1 MADEN
6 QVITSLDSL
15 SDEELMKLDPSTL
28 GSVADSNVGTDPNG
42 DGNQDQGSTENNAAA
57 TEQTDEDQSQG
68 QDSQDDPAD
77 KASDESGVDD
87 EAQGKGD
94 SADPKVEDQGTAEEV
109 KDKAPAKK
117 EEKAEKAEEATATP
131 EAIVAK
137 LFAPFKANG
146 KEMRVENIDEA
157 LDLMRMGANYN
168 KKMSGLKPNLKL
180 LKMLQNNDLLDEGKL
195 EFLIDVAQRKPE
207 AISKLIKDSGLD
219 PLDLGDEQAGKY
231 QPSNHKVTDQE
242 MELEGVL
249 DEINDSPAALRTL
262 QVLTKDWDSK
272 SRNIATS
279 EPGLI
284 KILNDH
290 VESGVYDLINTELE
304 RQRALGRLTN
314 VPDLHAYKQLGD
326 AMEAQGKF
334 AHIFGGSSPNGQQT
348 AQAPVVVKPKTSDA
362 KQDEKLKQQRK
373 AAGGTPP
380 AAPAK
385 AQVNFN
391 PLDMPEEEF
400 LKLNPKF
407 N

>member
-1 MADEN
+1 MST
-6 QVITSLDSL
+6 QITNLDDL
-15 SDEELMKLDPSTL
+15 SDEELANLDPSTL
-28 GSVADSNVGTDPNG
+28 GSVTDSNVGTDPAG

-68 QDSQDDPAD
+68 QDSQDNAAD
-77 KASDESGVDD
+77 KASDGSGVDD
-87 EAQGKGD
+87 QAQGKGD
-94 SADPKVEDQGTAEEV
+94 DANPKVEDQGAVTEEV
-109 KDKAPAKK
+109 KDKQDPAPAKK
-117 EEKAEKAEEATATP
+117 DEKTEEVAATP
-131 EAIVAK
+131 ETIVAK

-146 KEMRVENIDEA
+146 KEMRVDNIDEA

-180 LKMLQNNDLLDEGKL
+180 LKMLQNNDLLDESKL
-195 EFLIDVAQRKPE
+195 EFLIDVAQKKPE

-231 QPSNHKVTDQE
+231 QRSNHKVTDQE

-262 QVLTKDWDSK
+262 QVITKDWDDT
-272 SRNIATS
+272 SRNIVTS

-284 KILNDH
+284 KILNGH
-290 VESGVYDLINTELE
+290 VESGVYDLIANELD
-304 RQRALGRLTN
+304 RRRALGRLTN

-326 AMEAQGKF
+326 EMEAQGAFK
-334 AHIFGGSSPNGQQT
+334 HIFGGSSPKGQGT
-348 AQAPVVVKPKTSDA
+348 DQAPVVVKPKTPDA
-362 KQDEKLKQQRK
+362 KQDEQRKQQRK
-373 AAGGTPP
+373 AAGASAP

-385 AQVNFN
+385 PQVNFN

-400 LKLNPKF
+400 LKLKPKF